1 MGSSS
6 PFGQRLRQLR
16 LRAGLTRPV
25 LGGLVGRSADWVK
38 AVENGRLLTP
48 RLPML
53 LRLAEVLR
61 VDLVE
66 LTGEQSVP
74 IAGFAHGWHPVVP
87 AVRDAVQRYT
97 VIRPDQAPFPVA
109 VLADRAVAAWRT
121 WHTSPTRRTDV
132 GTVLP
137 ALLSD
142 CHDAA
147 AAGEDTERRAA
158 HAVLAD
164 AYRLAQHVLVNAA
177 EPELMWLVAER
188 SMNAARIADEPV
200 ALAGAAWTVGMVLR
214 TAGRMDE
221 ALALVDEAAG
231 VLEPS
236 LPDAP
241 DDWRGLW
248 GALQLH
254 AASTLARIGREGDAW
269 ARWDRAADTA
279 LRLPDGYAH
288 PWSMF
293 SGANVDLHGISLTVD
308 LWKSR
313 DALRRAEL
321 LDPATIPV
329 AGTAWPVVR
338 GDGPWA
344 PHSRGTDR
352 GHPSAAARVRGR
364 CRYRE
369 VEPCRPADRHR
380 LAGQA
385 PGGGPRRRTGSAG
398 QARHGRMIPGA
409 GTLRPLLPPLAHLA
423 SGAAIACSRVAA
435 SVP

>member
-1 MGSSS
+1 MVGDDSV
-6 PFGQRLRQLR
+6 PFGRRLRRLR

-61 VDLVE
+61 VDLVA

-74 IAGFAHGWHPVVP
+74 IAGFAYGWHAVVP

-97 VIRPDQAPFPVA
+97 VTRPEEAPYPVA
-109 VLADRAVAAWRT
+109 VLRDRAASAWRS

-142 CHDAA
+142 CHAA
-147 AAGEDTERRAA
+147 AAILDGADRRAA

-177 EPELMWLVAER
+177 KPELMWLVAER
-188 SMNAARIADEPV
+188 SMNAAHIADQPV

-221 ALALVDEAAG
+221 ALALVDEAAT
-231 VLEPS
+231 VLEPA
-236 LPDAP
+236 LPEAP
-241 DDWRGLW
+241 HDWRGLW

-254 AASTLARIGREGDAW
+254 AASTLARTGREGDAW
-269 ARWDRAADTA
+269 ARWTRAADTV
-279 LRLPDGYAH
+279 RQLPSGYAH
-288 PWSMF
+288 SWSMF

-313 DALRRAEL
+313 DALRRAES
-321 LDPATIPV
+321 LDPSTIPSRER
-329 AGTAWPVVR
+329 R
-338 GDGPWA
+338 GRLFVEMA
-344 PHSRGTDR
+344 R
-352 GHPSAAARVRGR
+352 GHHAAGERIAATRLLLRACEEGVDAVQWSPAARVI
-364 CRYRE
+364 
-369 VEPCRPADRHR
+369 VTDVQHKPPAVVRDDVAD
-380 LAGQA
+380 LV
-385 PGGGPRRRTGSAG
+385 TK
-398 QARHGRMIPGA
+398 
-409 GTLRPLLPPLAHLA
+409 L
-423 SGAAIACSRVAA
+423 GAAG
-435 SVP
+435 